1 VAGLVGFLLFLVFA
15 QDNGAAYRVHLVA
28 PLAWAYDV
36 LLAPL
41 PIKVRPFDL
50 IMLTLLVL
58 ASFRG
63 SKRGETVLPM
73 RRALFLML
81 VTTATW
87 VVYGL
92 THGGDFRFAS
102 WQTYLILS
110 SVLTAFTIAAT
121 FRTVDDFARLGYWI
135 LASAFYRALFC
146 WISYFTWGKLEAGE
160 TGAFLTTH
168 DDTIGWVVGILI
180 LLIHSFT
187 KKSTAVRLRNAV
199 GILFLLGAIQF
210 NSRRLAWVSL
220 ATGLIAMYVLFPHGA
235 VKKRLNRLAW
245 VLAPLVI
252 VYVLV
257 GWGRPE
263 HIFFPL
269 RSLLSVSSQE
279 DSSTLA
285 RNAENLG
292 LIYTANSNSP
302 FFGTGWG
309 RPYIFLTMK
318 YDISAS
324 FELWKYIPHNSILG
338 LLAFTGALGFAGF
351 WLAMPTAVFLL
362 IRVARLASD
371 PRAKSVAIVGV
382 AQMIVCANQLYGD
395 MGIFFVQPMYVMAVS
410 YAMALRLPRMTGV
423 WNKPKA
429 S

>member
-1 VAGLVGFLLFLVFA
+1 
-15 QDNGAAYRVHLVA
+15 
-28 PLAWAYDV
+28 
-36 LLAPL
+36 
-41 PIKVRPFDL
+41 
-50 IMLTLLVL
+50 
-58 ASFRG
+58 
-63 SKRGETVLPM
+63 
-73 RRALFLML
+73 
-81 VTTATW
+81 
-87 VVYGL
+87 
-92 THGGDFRFAS
+92 
-102 WQTYLILS
+102 
-110 SVLTAFTIAAT
+110 
-121 FRTVDDFARLGYWI
+121 
-135 LASAFYRALFC
+135 
-146 WISYFTWGKLEAGE
+146 
-160 TGAFLTTH
+160 
-168 DDTIGWVVGILI
+168 
-180 LLIHSFT
+180 
-187 KKSTAVRLRNAV
+187 
-199 GILFLLGAIQF
+199 
-210 NSRRLAWVSL
+210 
-220 ATGLIAMYVLFPHGA
+220 MYVLFPHGA